1 MPKLRSKKVLAPE
14 KQILAFP
21 DHYVTLP
28 GKIAYAALKA
38 AAAADAD
45 FDGAKTLKK
54 GTVVKMDADGN
65 VTIAAKASASGP
77 DSTPGVADGNGIVF
91 NTIKLDD
98 YDADTDPYINV
109 AVLVHGFVRKDRLVG
124 ADNLKSEL
132 IHVVNA

>member
-1 MPKLRSKKVLAPE
+1 MPKLRGKKILAPE

-28 GKIAYAALKA
+28 GRIAIADLKSSA
-38 AAAADAD
+38 KVDAD

-54 GTVVKMDADGN
+54 GVVVKMDADGN
-65 VTIAAKASASGP
+65 VQVATA
-77 DSTPGVADGNGIVF
+77 ADGNGIVF
-91 NTIKLDD
+91 NTIKADD
-98 YDADTDPYINV
+98 YDADTDPYVNV
-109 AVLVHGFVRKDRLVG
+109 AVLVHGFVRKDRLDG